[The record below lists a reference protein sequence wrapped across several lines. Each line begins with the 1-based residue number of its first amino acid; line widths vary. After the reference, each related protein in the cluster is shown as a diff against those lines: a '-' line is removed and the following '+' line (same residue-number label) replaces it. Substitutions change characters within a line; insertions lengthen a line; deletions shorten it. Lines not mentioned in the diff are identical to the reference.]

1 MKKNGMNTN
10 NLKPSNRSMTLQLLF
25 SHGTLSRTDIADFL
39 NITTAAVTMIV
50 NEFLNE
56 GLLLQRE
63 DFLPESQ
70 PRAGRRRAP
79 LAVNY
84 DWKYILAIDIH
95 SYYINIALTNLR
107 GDILIERPSLTPAG
121 SDPRTLCSDIA
132 KECIKM
138 LWESS
143 ISTDKILGAGVTII
157 GPVNQDEGI
166 ALHPFRLFEQAIPI
180 KQYFEEEFPFRTAVE
195 SNVCAYLLSELLY
208 TNIAATAQNIL
219 MLKWGPG
226 VGSAMAIRGQVYK
239 GYNYQSTEIGHN
251 QITEKNGKK
260 CNCGRTGCLEPS
272 ISANEIVEFIQK
284 NTISSPAGELARLME
299 TIGAPSRGNL
309 SQYLDGASDSCV
321 LWSFLT
327 TCAHALASVT
337 NNAIHI
343 LAPDKLVLMGD
354 LFEHDSITR
363 LFTEQLYQINPML
376 PPDLCIK
383 NQPFSDKK
391 YIGATAIAVSQL
403 LLPL

>member
-1 MKKNGMNTN
+1 MKKSGLNTN
-10 NLKPSNRSMTLQLLF
+10 QTKSSNRSMTLQLLF
-25 SHGTLSRTDIADFL
+25 SYGILSRTDIANHL

-56 GLLLQRE
+56 GLLVQKE
-63 DFLPESQ
+63 DYFPESQ

-79 LAVNY
+79 LTVNY
-84 DWKYILAIDIH
+84 GWKYILAIDIH
-95 SYYINIALTNLR
+95 SYYINIALTNLK
-107 GDILIERPSLTPAG
+107 GDILVECPSLTPTG
-121 SDPRTLCSDIA
+121 SDPRTLCSNIA

-143 ISTDKILGAGVTII
+143 ISTEKILGAGITII

-166 ALHPFRLFEQAIPI
+166 ALHPFRLFEHPVPV
-180 KQYFEEEFPFRTAVE
+180 KQYFEEEFSFPAAVE
-195 SNVCAYLLSELLY
+195 SNVCAFLLSELLY
-208 TNIAATAQNIL
+208 TDITTRAQNIL

-251 QITEKNGKK
+251 QITEKNGQK
-260 CNCGRTGCLEPS
+260 CNCGRIGCLEPS
-272 ISANEIVEFIQK
+272 ISADAIVDFIKK
-284 NTISSPAGELARLME
+284 NTVSCPDGELAELKK
-299 TIGAPSRGNL
+299 TIGSPSRGNL
-309 SQYLDGASDSCV
+309 SQYLDTAGDTCI
-321 LWSFLT
+321 LWDFLT
-327 TCAHALASVT
+327 TCAHALAGVT

-354 LFEHDSITR
+354 LFEHDSIVK
-363 LFTEQLYQINPML
+363 LFSEQLYLINPML
-376 PPDLCIK
+376 PSDLCIK
-383 NQPFSDKK
+383 HQPFSNKK
-391 YIGATAIAVSQL
+391 YIGPTAIAVSQL